1 MTLYH
6 GSKDIVEYPE
16 IRKARFNKD
25 FYFGFYC
32 TNIEKQAERWATR
45 YGEKGY
51 INRYEY
57 TENTELK
64 ILRFEKMTEEWLDFI
79 ISCRSGQAHQ
89 YDIVEGPMAGGH
101 LGFQESVLENIE
113 NIDFDAILCGVIDSK
128 KPYEEKYTKKIP
140 VAAAGGIFDRQD
152 IDHVLS
158 LGADAVQIAS
168 RFVVTKECDA
178 SDAYKRAYIEAGKGN
193 IQIVKSPVGMPGRAV
208 RNAFIRQV
216 EQHKQEITGCYQCLE
231 KCNPKEVPYC
241 ITQALIHAVKGELEQ
256 GLIFCGENVSRIHE
270 MTTVPELMRE
280 LTQG

>member
-1 MTLYH
+1 M
-6 GSKDIVEYPE
+6 
-16 IRKARFNKD
+16 RR
-25 FYFGFYC
+25 
-32 TNIEKQAERWATR
+32 
-45 YGEKGY
+45 
-51 INRYEY
+51 
-57 TENTELK
+57 NT
-64 ILRFEKMTEEWLDFI
+64 
-79 ISCRSGQAHQ
+79 Q
-89 YDIVEGPMAGGH
+89 
-101 LGFQESVLENIE
+101 
-113 NIDFDAILCGVIDSK
+113 
-128 KPYEEKYTKKIP
+128 KKIP